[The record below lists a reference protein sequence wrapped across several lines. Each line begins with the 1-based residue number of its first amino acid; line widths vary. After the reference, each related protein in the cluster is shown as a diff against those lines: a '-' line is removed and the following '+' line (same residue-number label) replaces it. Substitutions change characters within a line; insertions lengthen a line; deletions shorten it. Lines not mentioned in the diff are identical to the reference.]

1 MKSFVKEK
9 FIFIL
14 FSIIICAN
22 IILPVN
28 SLATLLT
35 SISTDDTK
43 IVENEDEVLKLEI
56 NSESAILIERETRK
70 CII

>member
-28 SLATLLT
+28 SLATSLT